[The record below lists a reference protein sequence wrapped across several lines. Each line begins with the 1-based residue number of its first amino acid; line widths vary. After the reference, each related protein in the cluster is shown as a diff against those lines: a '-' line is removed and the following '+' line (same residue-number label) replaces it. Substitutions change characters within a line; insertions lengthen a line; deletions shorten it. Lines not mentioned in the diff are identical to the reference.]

1 MNTRIFINILLAL
14 VIGYGLTS
22 CLEGDEMNTP
32 PGGSPPIVEMS
43 YVSEGGT
50 LFNSGLEPRFFAAQA
65 LLLSP
70 AAERDTV
77 HFAVTI
83 QGVQGGVTDDV
94 NVTLQVDPNSVL
106 DNIANDKVEYSLMPS
121 DQYQLTQ
128 TTATIPAGQ
137 SYVEFELIFFPS
149 KMDFTKSTMLPITAT
164 NDAGMPTSSNY
175 GKLYFHVI
183 GNPIAG
189 LYTWQFIRYSDP
201 GATGSPDA
209 TSFEGETAVFSPVD
223 PTTINVPT
231 GYYDHA
237 NYIITFDNDGSGN
250 LTNFKAVLDPVWLAA
265 NWDSAGIQV
274 ATGPT
279 ITVSPDYTTFTIK
292 YTTLTRNVTDIY
304 VRQ

>member
-1 MNTRIFINILLAL
+1 MNTRIFINILCAL
-14 VIGYGLTS
+14 FIGYGLTS

-43 YVSEGGT
+43 YVSSGGT

-70 AAERDTV
+70 ADESDTIE
-77 HFAVTI
+77 FAVTI
-83 QGVQGGVTDDV
+83 QGVQGGVSEDV
-94 NVTLQVDPNSVL
+94 NVSLQIDPGAVL
-106 DNIANDKVEYSLMPS
+106 DNIANDKVEYSLMS
-121 DQYQLTQ
+121 TDLYQLIN
-128 TTATIPAGQ
+128 TTGTIPAGQ
-137 SYVEFELIFFPS
+137 SYVTFQLVFFPT
-149 KMDFTKSTMLPITAT
+149 KMDFTKSTMLPITVT

-189 LYTWQFIRYSDP
+189 LYTWEFIRYSDP
-201 GATGSPDA
+201 AGTVGPDA
-209 TSFEGETAVFSPVD
+209 TSFSGETAVFSPVD

-231 GYYDHA
+231 GYYDQA
-237 NYIITFDNDGSGN
+237 NYIITFDNDGNGN
-250 LTNFKAVLDPVWLAA
+250 LSNFKAVLDPVWLAA
-265 NWDSAGIQV
+265 NWDPAGIQV
-274 ATGPT
+274 ASGPT
-279 ITVSPDYTTFTIK
+279 ITVSPDYTTFTVK